1 MGNLCLW
8 DTIRDR
14 MAVDVA
20 ILAVAAAAS
29 ATLGALVGGLLARRV
44 ARRQRFHEAKQRA
57 YEKFLPQVQES
68 ISVLGAMHEV
78 TTLDLNDDE
87 RFVGN
92 ATSLVGQLFA
102 LGGREGWETLDVID
116 ELAEED
122 EEGDEEEETAENRR
136 EFLEAVREL
145 VVKVFF
151 YRLFEGQRELVR
163 QKTVLSFAAPDPEVL
178 EKLDE
183 VISMFSGD
191 WTGFGLRQLL
201 SRVGL
206 RGLFPDVDLQA
217 RATAFG
223 EALKELKQAM
233 EDDLRRTL

>member
-1 MGNLCLW
+1 MVLDIITL
-8 DTIRDR
+8 
-14 MAVDVA
+14 A
-20 ILAVAAAAS
+20 AVAGAS
-29 ATLGALVGGLLARRV
+29 AVLGAVVGGLLALRV
-44 ARRQRFHEAKQRA
+44 ARRQRLHEAKQRA
-57 YEKFLPQVQES
+57 YEKFLPQIQES

-92 ATSLVGQLFA
+92 AVSLVGQLFS

-116 ELAEED
+116 ELAEE
-122 EEGDEEEETAENRR
+122 GNEEEESEEDRR
-136 EFLEAVREL
+136 EFLEAVRES

-163 QKTVLSFAAPDPEVL
+163 QRTVLSFASPDPEVL

-183 VISMFSGD
+183 VISLFSGD
-191 WTGFGLRQLL
+191 WTGFGLRQLF

-206 RGLFPDVDLQA
+206 KGIFPDVDLQA
-217 RATAFG
+217 RATAFT
-223 EALKELKQAM
+223 ETLEDLKRAM
-233 EDDLRRTL
+233 EDDLKRTL

>member
-1 MGNLCLW
+1 
-8 DTIRDR
+8 
-14 MAVDVA
+14 MAIDVQLVTLA
-20 ILAVAAAAS
+20 AVAGVS
-29 ATLGALVGGLLARRV
+29 AILGALVGGLLALRV
-44 ARRQRFHEAKQRA
+44 ARRQRYHEAKQRA

-92 ATSLVGQLFA
+92 AVSLIGQLFS

-116 ELAEED
+116 ELAK
-122 EEGDEEEETAENRR
+122 EGDEEEETEEDRR
-136 EFLEAVREL
+136 EFLEAVREW
-145 VVKVFF
+145 VVRVFF
-151 YRLFEGQRELVR
+151 YRLWEGQRELVR

-191 WTGFGLRQLL
+191 WTGFGLRQLF

-206 RGLFPDVDLQA
+206 KGLFPDVDLQA
-217 RATAFG
+217 RAAAFA
-223 EALKELKQAM
+223 EALEDLKRAM
-233 EDDLRRTL
+233 EDDLSRTL